1 MTDSLSW
8 ESWEEWDELNHCFI
22 LYVVGEINTSN
33 TYHQL
38 LLVKKEL
45 PGLPPSNL
53 LLELVPGPSTTT
65 LKHQELIYTESL
77 GKSEY
82 DCITIFFGHRVMTE
96 ITEIEK
102 ADRETESWNDDQWD
116 EIK

>member
-22 LYVVGEINTSN
+22 LYVVGEISTSN
-33 TYHQL
+33 ACHKLT
-38 LLVKKEL
+38 LVKKEL
-45 PGLPPSNL
+45 PGLPSSNL
-53 LLELVPGPSTTT
+53 LLELVPCSTLSL
-65 LKHQELIYTESL
+65 LKHQELIYTESF
-77 GKSEY
+77 GMSDY
-82 DCITIFFGHRVMTE
+82 DCITIFFGHRVLTE

-116 EIK
+116 EIN

>member
-8 ESWEEWDELNHCFI
+8 ESWEEWDVLNHCFI
-22 LYVVGEINTSN
+22 LYVVGEISTSN
-33 TYHQL
+33 SCHQL
-38 LLVKKEL
+38 TLVKKDL
-45 PGLPPSNL
+45 PGLPSSNL
-53 LLELVPGPSTTT
+53 FLELVPGATQSF
-65 LKHQELIYTESL
+65 LKHQELIYTETP
-77 GKSEY
+77 GKINY
-82 DCITIFFGHRVMTE
+82 DCITIFFGHRVITE